1 MSANRKRSYDS
12 ISSPSPSTSLLQT
25 NKTVSRLPLQPLS
38 KIKSLFE
45 IISTNSLLTV
55 EKSLEDFCID
65 VTPQDNEQVLKL
77 SYRFLAQAFKFFRW
91 ASNCINHTPYAW
103 NLVIDILGKNRL
115 FKAMWTVVK
124 SMSQIDLLSQSTF
137 TLIFASY
144 VNVGRIS
151 DAVTTFELMD
161 DYGCIR
167 DVVSLLS
174 VVCGSGRVI

>member
-45 IISTNSLLTV
+45 IISTNSLLIV
-55 EKSLEDFCID
+55 EKSIDDSCID
-65 VTPQDNEQVLKL
+65 VTPQDIEKVLKL
-77 SYRFLAQAFKFFRW
+77 SYRFPAQAFKFFRL
-91 ASNCINHTPYAW
+91 ASNCINHNHTPYAW

-124 SMSQIDLLSQSTF
+124 SMSQIGLLSQSTF
-137 TLIFASY
+137 A
-144 VNVGRIS
+144 
-151 DAVTTFELMD
+151 
-161 DYGCIR
+161 
-167 DVVSLLS
+167 
-174 VVCGSGRVI
+174 

>member
-1 MSANRKRSYDS
+1 
-12 ISSPSPSTSLLQT
+12 LL
-25 NKTVSRLPLQPLS
+25 
-38 KIKSLFE
+38 I
-45 IISTNSLLTV
+45 V
-55 EKSLEDFCID
+55 EKSIEDSCIN
-65 VTPQDNEQVLKL
+65 VTPQDIEQVLIL
-77 SYRFLAQAFKFFRW
+77 SYRFSAQAFKLFRW
-91 ASNCINHTPYAW
+91 ASSCINHNHTPYAW

-124 SMSQIDLLSQSTF
+124 SMSQIGLLSQSTF

-144 VNVGRIS
+144 VNVGRIA